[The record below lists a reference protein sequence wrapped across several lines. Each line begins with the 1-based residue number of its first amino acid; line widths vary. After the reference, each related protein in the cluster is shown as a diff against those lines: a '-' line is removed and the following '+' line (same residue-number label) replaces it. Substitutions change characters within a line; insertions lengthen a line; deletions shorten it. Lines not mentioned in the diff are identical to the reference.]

1 MQLNELISE
10 NSVACDVD
18 AHSKKR
24 ALESV
29 SNLIS
34 TQNGNISANEI
45 FDSLIARE
53 KLGATGLGYG
63 VAIPHGRLKN
73 IDSTVGAFIK
83 LKEAIEYDAI
93 DNQPVDL
100 IFALLV
106 PEDAADEHLQTLA
119 MLAKMFNDENIRHAI
134 RNASSAD
141 DIIKQLND
149 WENTQH

>member
-1 MQLNELISE
+1 MQLRELISE
-10 NSVACDVD
+10 NSVVCNVD

-34 TQNGNISANEI
+34 AQNGNINANEI

-73 IDSTVGAFIK
+73 LDSIMGAFIK
-83 LKEAIEYDAI
+83 LKEGIEYDAI

-119 MLAKMFNDENIRHAI
+119 MLAKLFNDEHIRQSI
-134 RNASSAD
+134 RNANSAD
-141 DIIKQLND
+141 DIIKQLSD